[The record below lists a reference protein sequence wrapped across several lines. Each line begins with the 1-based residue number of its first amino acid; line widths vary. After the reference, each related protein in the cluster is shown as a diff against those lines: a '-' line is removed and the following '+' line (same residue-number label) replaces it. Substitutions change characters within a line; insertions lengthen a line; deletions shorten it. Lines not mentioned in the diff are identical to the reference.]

1 MESHPEI
8 GFFVFLI
15 TLWFMV
21 VFLLLMVALARWI
34 LGTSH
39 IIRLLRE
46 QNELIEKQS
55 RDMEVVANALHYG
68 RGQITK

>member
-1 MESHPEI
+1 MESPPEI
-8 GFFVFLI
+8 GFFVFVI
-15 TLWFMV
+15 TMCFMV
-21 VFLLLMVALARWI
+21 VFLLLMVVLARWI

-39 IIRLLRE
+39 IIRLLKK

-68 RGQITK
+68 RAR